1 MKIQRKQFIQL
12 HTKYINL
19 RSKKRLRVRHTIL
32 TRQAFRCVRVPST
45 SEKYNFFA
53 YCFRTYCHHQGF
65 HIWNSRCNGFN
76 KSMEHLGEGGGRE
89 RTEGEID
96 RRIEGRT
103 KGEPTSSLLLRLLSS
118 LSPPLLPF
126 SCSLWNQES
135 FSEVT
140 RRKRRASFFFAID
153 WVNQSISA
161 D

>member
-1 MKIQRKQFIQL
+1 MCKNTCISCSFDWEVFTFSSIKGTKNCCVILDAAYLYRKFFC
-12 HTKYINL
+12 
-19 RSKKRLRVRHTIL
+19 IL
-32 TRQAFRCVRVPST
+32 FSFLLSPPS
-45 SEKYNFFA
+45 
-53 YCFRTYCHHQGF
+53 F

-103 KGEPTSSLLLRLLSS
+103 KGEPASSLLLRLLSS

-140 RRKRRASFFFAID
+140 RRKRRASFSSRLIE
-153 WVNQSISA
+153 SISQSVPIKNGVN
-161 D
+161 